1 MLGEDDS
8 DDEDGAGK
16 GGRFWW
22 AMQQNTIGQDGEKFC
37 ELTHTHTH
45 THTHAYSI
53 NNEMGTCAGIV
64 LVC

>member
-16 GGRFWW
+16 GGCFWR
-22 AMQQNTIGQDGEKFC
+22 AMQQNTVGQDSETFGEV
-37 ELTHTHTH
+37 

-53 NNEMGTCAGIV
+53 NNEMETCAGIV

>member
-16 GGRFWW
+16 AGRFWW

-37 ELTHTHTH
+37 ELTHTHTCIQH
-45 THTHAYSI
+45 
-53 NNEMGTCAGIV
+53 
-64 LVC
+64 

>member
-8 DDEDGAGK
+8 DDEDSASK

-22 AMQQNTIGQDGEKFC
+22 AMQQQNTIGRDGETFC

-45 THTHAYSI
+45 SI
-53 NNEMGTCAGIV
+53 NNEMETCAGIV